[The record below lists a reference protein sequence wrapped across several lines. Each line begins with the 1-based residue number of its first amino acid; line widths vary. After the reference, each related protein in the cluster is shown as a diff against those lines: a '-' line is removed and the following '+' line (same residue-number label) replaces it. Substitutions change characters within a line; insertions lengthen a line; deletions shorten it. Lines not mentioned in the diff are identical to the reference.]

1 MARKITV
8 PALILT
14 ILIFIQLPS
23 PGQKTGP
30 IRPWS
35 KNPRFWEY
43 KGKPVMLLGA
53 SSDDNLFQWPAG
65 KLIPHLDS
73 MKLAGAN
80 YVRNTMS
87 DRVDLGFEIYPFRR
101 LENGKFDLNQWNE
114 EYWQRFDFFL
124 KETAK
129 REIIVQIE
137 VWDRFDQ
144 SREHWLPHPYNP
156 VNNINYSAEETGLAP
171 EYPDHPGQN
180 RQPFYF
186 TTLLQRNNRILLN
199 FQTRFEEKMLSFT
212 MNYDHILYCMD
223 NETSAEEQW
232 AVHWAEFILDKA
244 RKAGKE
250 IYVTE
255 MWDNWDLKSDH
266 HKRTFDYPERYA
278 FCDVSQNNQQKGQ
291 VHWDNFQWVRHYTV
305 NMPRPLNTVKTYGA
319 DGGRHGNTKDGLE
332 RWWRHVIGGAASARF
347 HRPPSG
353 LGLSDL
359 SISSVR
365 IAREIEKHVK
375 FWELLPANELLSNR
389 EENEAYLTAK
399 PGEKYL
405 LFFTDGGETELDLRS
420 VKGKFTLKWASI
432 RTGTWSTGG
441 TVRAGDKI
449 SLKPPGGLEWI
460 ALLEKN

>member
-1 MARKITV
+1 MVRKIII
-8 PALILT
+8 PAVITAIL
-14 ILIFIQLPS
+14 FFFQLQS
-23 PGQKTGP
+23 PGQKAGP
-30 IRPWS
+30 IRPWD

-43 KGKPVMLLGA
+43 KGHPVMLLGA

-65 KLIPHLDS
+65 RLVPHLDS
-73 MKLAGAN
+73 MKSAGAN

-101 LENGKFDLNQWNE
+101 LENGKFDLDQWNE

-144 SREHWLPHPYNP
+144 SREHWPPHPYNP
-156 VNNINYSAEETGLAP
+156 ANNINYTAEETGLAP
-171 EYPDHPGQN
+171 DYPEHPGQN

-186 TTLLQRNNRILLN
+186 TAPLQRNNQALLN
-199 FQTRFEEKMLSFT
+199 FQRRFVEKILTFSL
-212 MNYDHILYCMD
+212 NYDHILYCMD

-232 AVHWAEFILDKA
+232 AVYWAEFILDKA
-244 RKAGKE
+244 RNAGKE

-255 MWDNWDLKSDH
+255 MWDNWDLKSEH
-266 HKRTFDYPERYA
+266 HKRTFDHPERYA

-291 VHWDNFQWVRHYTV
+291 VHWDNFQWVRNYTAAR
-305 NMPRPLNTVKTYGA
+305 PRPLNTVKTYGA

-332 RWWRHVIGGAASARF
+332 RWWRHVTGGAASARF

-353 LGLSDL
+353 LGLSEL
-359 SISSVR
+359 SIASVK

-375 FWELLPANELLSNR
+375 FWELQPADELLLNR

-405 LFFTDGGETELDLRS
+405 LFFTEGGEIELDLRLAL
-420 VKGKFTLKWASI
+420 GKFTLKWASI
-432 RTGTWSTGG
+432 RTGTWSSAGSVTGG
-441 TVRAGDKI
+441 GII
-449 SLKPPGGLEWI
+449 SLKAPGGLEWI
-460 ALLEKN
+460 ALLEKK